1 MSDGVE
7 IPYELLNELNGSLK
21 RIAVE
26 FDEARSRSGN
36 LESAIGSPC
45 DRTGLRTAA
54 ERFESEWDDKRET
67 LKQDVLAFQER
78 VDAIGQA
85 WRDWDR
91 EAGASLAVDAE
102 HATSGSGGR

>member
-26 FDEARSRSGN
+26 FDRAGARSGA
-36 LESAIGSPC
+36 LESAIGTPC
-45 DRTGLRTAA
+45 GRSGLRTAA
-54 ERFESEWDDKRET
+54 DRFESEWDDKRET

-78 VDAIGQA
+78 VDAIGRA

-91 EAGASLAVDAE
+91 EAGASLDVDAG
-102 HATSGSGGR
+102 ASASGSGGR